1 MCKVYNTIGSLT
13 AIKSHLRRHNITE
26 FNSLM
31 EVMNFQKNYDAAQQQ
46 IMSNHQLLI
55 TQEKNKLSTDIPQ
68 LNNTIHTKKIE
79 VEEELRFE
87 IQDLRQKLEQLSTGQ
102 KNIIQKLTRYF
113 KKRSLKKEILSNESS
128 IDFKVSQSVQYL
140 ADTFAEK
147 NNRHQYI
154 TSRFTEA
161 VYQSCAI
168 PLKELERKK
177 RIIDEINS
185 SIYGALGEQKVVKE
199 LENLSDDY
207 ILINDFT
214 CSFQPPIYYKQED
227 HYIKSIQIDHLLISP
242 AGVFLIETKNWSE
255 QSLNNLNLRSPV
267 EQIKRTNFALFKLLA
282 DGASNSNLG
291 LSRHHWGTR
300 KVPIKNLIVLINQKP
315 KEEFQYVKV
324 LTLKELISYIKYFA
338 PVLLANERERITNR
352 ILSLNR

>member
-1 MCKVYNTIGSLT
+1 
-13 AIKSHLRRHNITE
+13 
-26 FNSLM
+26 
-31 EVMNFQKNYDAAQQQ
+31 
-46 IMSNHQLLI
+46 MSNHQLLI
-55 TQEKNKLSTDIPQ
+55 TQEINKLSTDIPQ
-68 LNNTIHTKKIE
+68 LNNTIITKKIE

-177 RIIDEINS
+177 E
-185 SIYGALGEQKVVKE
+185 
-199 LENLSDDY
+199 
-207 ILINDFT
+207 
-214 CSFQPPIYYKQED
+214 
-227 HYIKSIQIDHLLISP
+227 
-242 AGVFLIETKNWSE
+242 
-255 QSLNNLNLRSPV
+255 
-267 EQIKRTNFALFKLLA
+267 
-282 DGASNSNLG
+282 
-291 LSRHHWGTR
+291 
-300 KVPIKNLIVLINQKP
+300 
-315 KEEFQYVKV
+315 
-324 LTLKELISYIKYFA
+324 
-338 PVLLANERERITNR
+338 
-352 ILSLNR
+352 